1 VPEKRL
7 LTHHILTAYHEI
19 VSDPSARATFL
30 MTKLAAVLYERG
42 ARIVLGA
49 EPAPTYR
56 DVHHSLDATQHLMWV
71 SKDWAHVLGYRPHE
85 AVGLPTTAFMAGDTV
100 RFLKEVGWPTLL
112 KEGKIGPVA
121 VTYQTRQGELL
132 PGTARVEVMRD
143 ETGAFLRTFCK
154 TKLRLP
160 LLHKLGER
168 FSAVIPLCLTFGLLK
183 ALLLI

>member
-1 VPEKRL
+1 MSEKRL
-7 LTHHILTAYHEI
+7 LTHYILTAYHEI
-19 VSDPSARATFL
+19 VPDPSARATFL

-42 ARIVLGA
+42 ARIVLGVQ
-49 EPAPTYR
+49 PAPEYR
-56 DVHHSLDATQHLMWV
+56 DVHHSLDADQRLMWV
-71 SKDWAHVLGYRPHE
+71 SKDWAYVLGYRPHE
-85 AVGLPTTAFMAGDTV
+85 AVGLPITAFMAGDTV
-100 RFLKEVGWPTLL
+100 RFLTEVGWPTLL

-132 PGTARVEVMRD
+132 PGTARVEAMRD

-168 FSAVIPLCLTFGLLK
+168 FSAVVPLCCTFGLLR
-183 ALLLI
+183 LLVF